1 MKSRFKSWII
11 HFTFHVFWVK
21 THFRWNWKFRLK
33 SRFLYYSFSFHLK
46 YKLICQKPAHFLFS
60 QMAVLCRF
68 LQMFIVFGMYN
79 FVKKLKEKETTNQR
93 GYLLRKLALNSFG
106 SGWKVIKQKHEFEDL
121 KVTFW
126 DTDIHSLFT
135 SVHILLLTIEL
146 ESKMSCKKSTIFF
159 QILYILPTS
168 CTV

>member
-1 MKSRFKSWII
+1 
-11 HFTFHVFWVK
+11 
-21 THFRWNWKFRLK
+21 
-33 SRFLYYSFSFHLK
+33 
-46 YKLICQKPAHFLFS
+46 
-60 QMAVLCRF
+60 MADLSMF
-68 LQMFIVFGMYN
+68 LQIFVVFGMYN

-146 ESKMSCKKSTIFF
+146 ESRMSCEFSA
-159 QILYILPTS
+159 ILHLLPI
-168 CTV
+168 

>member
-1 MKSRFKSWII
+1 
-11 HFTFHVFWVK
+11 
-21 THFRWNWKFRLK
+21 
-33 SRFLYYSFSFHLK
+33 
-46 YKLICQKPAHFLFS
+46 
-60 QMAVLCRF
+60 
-68 LQMFIVFGMYN
+68 MFIVFEMYN

-126 DTDIHSLFT
+126 DTDIHSVFT

-146 ESKMSCKKSTIFF
+146 ESRMSCKFSA
-159 QILYILPTS
+159 ILHLLPI
-168 CTV
+168 

>member
-1 MKSRFKSWII
+1 MAA
-11 HFTFHVFWVK
+11 
-21 THFRWNWKFRLK
+21 
-33 SRFLYYSFSFHLK
+33 
-46 YKLICQKPAHFLFS
+46 LIY
-60 QMAVLCRF
+60 
-68 LQMFIVFGMYN
+68 LQYLGYVYN
-79 FVKKLKEKETTNQR
+79 FWKSLKEKETTNQR

-146 ESKMSCKKSTIFF
+146 ESKMGCKKSTIFF
-159 QILYILPTS
+159 SNLAYTS
-168 CTV
+168 HIMYSIVASTSPSRFEAHAGHFRLLMKGIFDAYVLWPFDKKSFFELVTRVNTRDFTVCVINDNKHS

>member
-1 MKSRFKSWII
+1 MIWCCNLVLLLLTKKTFFSNILTEHPWIW
-11 HFTFHVFWVK
+11 TSQ
-21 THFRWNWKFRLK
+21 L
-33 SRFLYYSFSFHLK
+33 
-46 YKLICQKPAHFLFS
+46 LICQKPAHFLFPK
-60 QMAVLCRF
+60 MADLSMF
-68 LQMFIVFGMYN
+68 LQIFVVFGMYN

-146 ESKMSCKKSTIFF
+146 ESIMSDEHSA
-159 QILYILPTS
+159 ILHLLPI
-168 CTV
+168 